1 MNFESAKNKLTEYL
15 EKVKNQNVVRRRKKQ
30 NTKNDLSD
38 SLKWPIVRAGLL
50 RLAFKTRFLIGSSE
64 HAFRLVDLNF
74 FFENHFR
81 LFVNELLID
90 IKVSKIYGK
99 IQ

>member
-38 SLKWPIVRAGLL
+38 SLKWPTVRAGLL
-50 RLAFKTRFLIGSSE
+50 RLAFKTRSLIGSSE
-64 HAFRLVDLNF
+64 HAFRLVDLNAF
-74 FFENHFR
+74 LKTIIDFLLTNY
-81 LFVNELLID
+81 LLI
-90 IKVSKIYGK
+90 SK
-99 IQ
+99 

>member
-30 NTKNDLSD
+30 NTKNGLSD
-38 SLKWPIVRAGLL
+38 SLKWPTVRAGLL

-64 HAFRLVDLNF
+64 HAFRLVDLNAF
-74 FFENHFR
+74 LKALKGFLLTNY
-81 LFVNELLID
+81 LLI
-90 IKVSKIYGK
+90 SK
-99 IQ
+99 

>member
-38 SLKWPIVRAGLL
+38 SLKWPTVRAGLL

-64 HAFRLVDLNF
+64 HAFRLVDLNAF
-74 FFENHFR
+74 LKALKGFLLTNY
-81 LFVNELLID
+81 LLI
-90 IKVSKIYGK
+90 SK
-99 IQ
+99 